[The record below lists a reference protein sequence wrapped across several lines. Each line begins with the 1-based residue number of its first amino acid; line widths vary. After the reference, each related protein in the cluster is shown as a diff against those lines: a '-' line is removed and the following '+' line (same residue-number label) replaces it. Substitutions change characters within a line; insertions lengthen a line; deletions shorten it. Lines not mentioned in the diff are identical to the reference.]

1 MTQKEAIET
10 LFLGIKIIF
19 DEVENHEKFADE
31 EQGEFQ
37 IENYERCKREL
48 EAYTV
53 ILGAIDPEL
62 GTLEGLRKR
71 SFEFVESK
79 YGHGAGELPEP
90 SDFEKELYKILN
102 PWHKKREE
110 ETGYSEDFELDEEEN
125 KILAKINIEKGRK
138 RVRIDEEEDDA
149 EDPSED
155 DMFAFYPYRGRVQ
168 VVYNYD
174 MDGDFYTYPLE
185 FQEKALE
192 IIRKKMEEM
201 KEEDGD

>member
-19 DEVENHEKFADE
+19 DNVENHEKFADE

-37 IENYERCKREL
+37 IEFYEKEKKEL

-53 ILGAIDPEL
+53 ILGTLDPEL
-62 GTLEGLRKR
+62 GTIEGLRKR
-71 SFEFVESK
+71 CFEYVESK
-79 YGHGAGELPEP
+79 YGADAGKLPDP
-90 SDFEKELYKILN
+90 SEAEKELYEILN
-102 PWHKKREE
+102 PWHKKIQE
-110 ETGYSEDFELDEEEN
+110 ETGYSDDFGLSEEEN
-125 KILAKINIEKGRK
+125 KVLAKINIEKGRK

-174 MDGDFYTYPLE
+174 MDGDFCTYPIE

-192 IIRKKMEEM
+192 IIKKRMEEM
-201 KEEDGD
+201 KEEDSD

>member
-10 LFLGIKIIF
+10 LLLDVKITF
-19 DEVENHEKFADE
+19 DDVEEHEKFADE

-37 IENYERCKREL
+37 IENYERRKKEL

-71 SFEFVESK
+71 CFEFVESK
-79 YGHGAGELPEP
+79 YGQGAGELPEP
-90 SDFEKELYKILN
+90 SEAEKELYEILN
-102 PWHKKREE
+102 PWHKKREA
-110 ETGYSEDFELDEEEN
+110 ETGYSEDFELEDEDN
-125 KILAKINIEKGRK
+125 LILAKINVEEGNK
-138 RVRIDEEEDDA
+138 RVMIDEDPDDA

-155 DMFAFYPYRGRVQ
+155 DTFAFYPYRGRVQ

-174 MDGDFYTYPLE
+174 MDGDFCTYPIE

-192 IIRKKMEEM
+192 IIKKRMEEM
-201 KEEDGD
+201 REEDSD

>member
-19 DEVENHEKFADE
+19 DNVENHEKFADE

-37 IENYERCKREL
+37 IEFYEKEKKEL

-53 ILGAIDPEL
+53 ILGTLDPEL
-62 GTLEGLRKR
+62 GTIEGLRKR
-71 SFEFVESK
+71 CFEYVESK
-79 YGHGAGELPEP
+79 YGADAGKLPDP
-90 SDFEKELYKILN
+90 SEAEKELYEILN
-102 PWHKKREE
+102 PWHKKIQE
-110 ETGYSEDFELDEEEN
+110 ETGYSDDFGLSEEEN
-125 KILAKINIEKGRK
+125 KVLAKINIEKGRK

-168 VVYNYD
+168 VVYNYE
-174 MDGDFYTYPLE
+174 MDGDFCTYPIE

-192 IIRKKMEEM
+192 IIKKRMEEM
-201 KEEDGD
+201 KEEDSD

>member
-1 MTQKEAIET
+1 MGKRYCLCWLWTNLQVPPVKLLA
-10 LFLGIKIIF
+10 
-19 DEVENHEKFADE
+19 EVEALAV
-31 EQGEFQ
+31 QPGP
-37 IENYERCKREL
+37 C
-48 EAYTV
+48 
-53 ILGAIDPEL
+53 
-62 GTLEGLRKR
+62 
-71 SFEFVESK
+71 
-79 YGHGAGELPEP
+79 AGELPEP

-102 PWHKKREE
+102 PWHKKKEE

-125 KILAKINIEKGRK
+125 KVLAKINIEKGRK

-174 MDGDFYTYPLE
+174 MDGDFYTYPIE

-192 IIRKKMEEM
+192 IIKEKMEEM

>member
-19 DEVENHEKFADE
+19 DEIEDHEEFADE

-79 YGHGAGELPEP
+79 YGQDAGELPEP
-90 SDFEKELYKILN
+90 SKFEKELYEILN
-102 PWHKKREE
+102 PWHKKIQE
-110 ETGYSEDFELDEEEN
+110 ETGYSDDFGLSEEEN
-125 KILAKINIEKGRK
+125 KVLAKINIEKGRK

-149 EDPSED
+149 E
-155 DMFAFYPYRGRVQ
+155 
-168 VVYNYD
+168 N
-174 MDGDFYTYPLE
+174 
-185 FQEKALE
+185 
-192 IIRKKMEEM
+192 
-201 KEEDGD
+201 

>member
-37 IENYERCKREL
+37 IENHERCKKEL

-79 YGHGAGELPEP
+79 YGSGAGELPEP
-90 SDFEKELYKILN
+90 SEFEKELYEILN
-102 PWHKKREE
+102 PWHKKRQA

-125 KILAKINIEKGRK
+125 KVLAKINIEKGRK

-174 MDGDFYTYPLE
+174 MDGDFYTYPIE

-192 IIRKKMEEM
+192 IIKKKMEEM

>member
-10 LFLGIKIIF
+10 LLLGIKITF
-19 DEVENHEKFADE
+19 DEVEEHEEFADE

-37 IENYERCKREL
+37 IEHYERCKKEL

-62 GTLEGLRKR
+62 GTLEGLKKR
-71 SFEFVESK
+71 CLEFVESE
-79 YGHGAGELPEP
+79 YGPGAGELPEP
-90 SDFEKELYKILN
+90 SDFEKELYEILN
-102 PWHKKREE
+102 PWHKKMQE
-110 ETGYSEDFELDEEEN
+110 ETGYSDDFGLSEEEN
-125 KILAKINIEKGRK
+125 KVLAKINIKKGQK

-149 EDPSED
+149 EDLSED
-155 DMFAFYPYRGRVQ
+155 DMFAFYPYRGRVN

-174 MDGDFYTYPLE
+174 MDGDFCTYPIE

-192 IIRKKMEEM
+192 IIKKKLEEM

>member
-37 IENYERCKREL
+37 IENHERCKKEL

-79 YGHGAGELPEP
+79 YGSGAGKLP
-90 SDFEKELYKILN
+90 N
-102 PWHKKREE
+102 PWHKKRQA

-125 KILAKINIEKGRK
+125 KVLAKINIEKGRK

-192 IIRKKMEEM
+192 IIKKKMEEM